1 MGAATAIPSALSI
14 ASAGLS
20 AYGSFEKGK
29 GQEAA
34 DEYKAQE
41 LQRQA
46 EIGKIKATEVS
57 GQMTE
62 HLNQTLGNIDAIRA
76 AAHDDPTSPTGAAVR
91 DLAESQGIRQKN
103 IGVTNILEQS
113 AQDQADAAY
122 MQRAGALAMQGGE
135 ISAGADVLKA
145 LGSTDWTKFGL
156 GKTPSGGSTPRVGYG
171 LY

>member
-1 MGAATAIPSALSI
+1 MDPATGTVAVLSL
-14 ASAGLS
+14 ASAGLQ
-20 AYGSFEKGK
+20 AYGSFEKGR
-29 GQEAA
+29 GQKAA

-46 EIGKIKATEVS
+46 EVGRIKATEVS

-62 HLNQTLGNIDAIRA
+62 HLNQTLGNIDAIRM

-103 IGVTNILEQS
+103 IAVTNILEQS
-113 AQDQADAAY
+113 AQDARDAIY
-122 MQRAGALAMQGGE
+122 MRSAGATALMGGE
-135 ISAGADVLKA
+135 LGAGADVLRS
-145 LGSTDWTKFGL
+145 LGSTNWKTFGF
-156 GKTPSGGSTPRVGYG
+156 GGAPNATPPPIGYG